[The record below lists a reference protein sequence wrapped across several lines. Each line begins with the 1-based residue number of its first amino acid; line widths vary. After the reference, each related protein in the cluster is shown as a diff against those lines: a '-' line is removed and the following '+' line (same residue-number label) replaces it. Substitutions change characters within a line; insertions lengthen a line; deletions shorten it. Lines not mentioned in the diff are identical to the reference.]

1 MLLMIDYKDLIT
13 SLKRGREIEFSYNNI
28 IYSITNYEGIW
39 YFSEEKDDLVKSQE
53 LSDFE
58 DYNNLIKNVS
68 KITIQEKTI
77 KDLFDNKEYDEGTLY
92 IL

>member
-1 MLLMIDYKDLIT
+1 MLLMIDYKDLIA

-28 IYSITNYEGIW
+28 NYSITNYEGIW

-58 DYNNLIKNVS
+58 DYDKLIKNVS
-68 KITIQEKTI
+68 KITIEGKTI
-77 KDLFDNKEYDEGTLY
+77 EDLFDNKEYDEGTLY

>member
-1 MLLMIDYKDLIT
+1 MNYKDLVD
-13 SLKRGREIEFSYNNI
+13 SLRRGREIEFSYNNI
-28 IYSITNYEGIW
+28 NYSITNYEGIW

-58 DYNNLIKNVS
+58 DYDKLIKNVS

-77 KDLFDNKEYDEGTLY
+77 KDLFDNKEYEEGTLY

>member
-58 DYNNLIKNVS
+58 DYDKLIKNVS
-68 KITIQEKTI
+68 KITIEGKTI
-77 KDLFDNKEYDEGTLY
+77 EDLFDNKEYDEGTLY

>member
-1 MLLMIDYKDLIT
+1 MNYKDLVD
-13 SLKRGREIEFSYNNI
+13 SLRRGREIEFSYNNI
-28 IYSITNYEGIW
+28 NYSITNYEGIW

-58 DYNNLIKNVS
+58 DYDKLIKNVS
-68 KITIQEKTI
+68 KITIEGKTI
-77 KDLFDNKEYDEGTLY
+77 EDLFDNKEYDEGTLY

>member
-1 MLLMIDYKDLIT
+1 MNYKDLVD
-13 SLKRGREIEFSYNNI
+13 SLRRGREIEFSYNNI
-28 IYSITNYEGIW
+28 NYSITNYEGIW

-58 DYNNLIKNVS
+58 DYDKLIKNVS

>member
-1 MLLMIDYKDLIT
+1 MLLMIDYKDLIA
-13 SLKRGREIEFSYNNI
+13 SLKKGREIEFSYNNI

-58 DYNNLIKNVS
+58 DYDKLIKNVS
-68 KITIQEKTI
+68 KITIEGKTI
-77 KDLFDNKEYDEGTLY
+77 EDLFDNKEYDEGTLY